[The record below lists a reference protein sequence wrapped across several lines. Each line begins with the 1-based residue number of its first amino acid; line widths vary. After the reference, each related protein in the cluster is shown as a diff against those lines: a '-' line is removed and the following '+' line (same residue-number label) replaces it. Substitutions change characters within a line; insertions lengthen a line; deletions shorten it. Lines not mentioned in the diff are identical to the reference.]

1 MSKLI
6 PTTLLKLV
14 KNRFLALVGGIFHR
28 NGKIQKTKVIY
39 FMFGTYCWLG
49 VPKIQKVQIITPPP
63 TLVKNGM
70 NEVGWEIR
78 EKAEDY
84 YFVSFA
90 FSLVSQ
96 PIL

>member
-1 MSKLI
+1 MQKSSSSFTN
-6 PTTLLKLV
+6 PWFCCVFSCQTLEML
-14 KNRFLALVGGIFHR
+14 
-28 NGKIQKTKVIY
+28 
-39 FMFGTYCWLG
+39 
-49 VPKIQKVQIITPPP
+49 PS
-63 TLVKNGM
+63 LVKNGM